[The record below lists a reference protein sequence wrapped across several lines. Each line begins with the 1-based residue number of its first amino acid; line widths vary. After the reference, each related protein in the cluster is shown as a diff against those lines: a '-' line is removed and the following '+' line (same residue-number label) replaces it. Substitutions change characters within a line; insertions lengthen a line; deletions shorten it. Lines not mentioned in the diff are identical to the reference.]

1 MRSLVLDTFCKKDLE
16 KVRQA
21 KFAGA
26 VGHMISE
33 EMRELASGLCT
44 GHPAVGSLHMEK
56 INEVSL

>member
-33 EMRELASGLCT
+33 EMRELAKRFMYRSSG
-44 GHPAVGSLHMEK
+44 GGIIAHGE
-56 INEVSL
+56 NQ